1 MVKYLTGTVKTEG
14 FRKYIVHES
23 YLLWWHIAYT
33 AISLVVIVVY
43 GPPSLE
49 YGIQLKKDLL
59 CRKMSLLPVLFTHTG
74 STITMCIIKLNKCGI
89 ARVIFIVSF
98 FLILLFTC
106 IIYNNCA

>member
-14 FRKYIVHES
+14 FRKYI
-23 YLLWWHIAYT
+23 LWWHIAYT

-43 GPPSLE
+43 GPISLE
-49 YGIQLKKDLL
+49 KHLL
-59 CRKMSLLPVLFTHTG
+59 CRKISLLSVPFTHTG

-89 ARVIFIVSF
+89 ARVIVIVSF

>member
-1 MVKYLTGTVKTEG
+1 MVKYLTGTVKTDG

-43 GPPSLE
+43 GPISLE
-49 YGIQLKKDLL
+49 KHLL
-59 CRKMSLLPVLFTHTG
+59 CRKISLLSVLFTHTG

-89 ARVIFIVSF
+89 ARVIVIVSF